1 MPKVAVVVTAHNYGR
16 FLRKCL
22 NSVLSQTFK
31 DYEIIAVD
39 DASTDET
46 PQIIEEFK
54 EKFGDRFKTTWTNG
68 IGLAAASNAGIELSD
83 SDYIVRLDA
92 DDWFDENFLLI
103 ESHYLDTH
111 PETDMVYSD
120 YYTTDANGNIVEHFR
135 YMRAND
141 ELKLLDRSPLASGA
155 MYKKACWAELSG
167 YNSELRHQEDF
178 DYWIRFVNRFN
189 VACVN
194 LPLYYYRR
202 HGTTMSSNTKAKLA
216 ARRKVKADFVEYK
229 LKNILTNK
237 KIVAIIPARGAD
249 NLALKQLNGR
259 PVIAHTIE
267 AAKNSGVFEKV
278 IVSTDSKDIAEVAK
292 QLGAEVPFIR
302 PETLASRVAIEKVLS
317 HALDYLE
324 RVESYEPDIVA
335 LLHITAPF
343 KTAEH
348 IREAVHTLLIFDTD
362 TVISVAEN
370 NKFLWKPDE
379 FGLTPLFEKRLL
391 RHERESLYVENGAIY
406 VFKKPVLDFGSVIG
420 KTVGNILMTEEESI
434 RVDNEFGFW
443 LAEQMLKTGKFTP

>member
-1 MPKVAVVVTAHNYGR
+1 MPKVAVVVTAHNYGH

-22 NSVLSQTFK
+22 NSVLNQTFK
-31 DYEIIAVD
+31 DYELIVVD

-46 PQIIEEFK
+46 PQIIEEFE
-54 EKFGDRFKTTWTNG
+54 EKFSDRFKTTRTNG
-68 IGLAAASNAGIELSD
+68 IGLAAASNAGIEISD

-92 DDWFDENFLLI
+92 DDWFDENILLI

-120 YYTTDANGNIVEHFR
+120 YYTTDANGNIVEHYR

-167 YNSELRHQEDF
+167 YNPELRHQEDF
-178 DYWIRFVNRFN
+178 DYWIRFANRFN

-229 LKNILTNK
+229 LKNVLSSQKMI
-237 KIVAIIPARGAD
+237 AIIPARGAD
-249 NLALKQLNGR
+249 DLALKQLNGR
-259 PVIAHTIE
+259 PVIAYTIE
-267 AAKNSGVFEKV
+267 AAKNAGIFEKI
-278 IVSTDSKDIAEVAK
+278 IVSTDSKEIAEAAK
-292 QLGAEVPFIR
+292 QFGAEAPFIR
-302 PETLASRVAIEKVLS
+302 PAELAGRIAIEKVLS
-317 HALDYLE
+317 HTLNYLG
-324 RVESYEPDIVA
+324 RVEGYEPDIVA
-335 LLHITAPF
+335 LLYITTPF

-348 IREAVHTLLIFDTD
+348 IKEAAHTMLIFNTD
-362 TVISVAEN
+362 TVMSVAEH
-370 NKFLWKPDE
+370 NKFLWRPGE
-379 FGLTPLFEKRLL
+379 RGLVPLFEKRLL
-391 RHERESLYVENGAIY
+391 KHERESLYVENGAIY
-406 VFKKPVLDFGSVIG
+406 VFKPSILDYGSIVG

-434 RVDNEFGFW
+434 RIDSEFGFW
-443 LAEQMLKTGKFTP
+443 LAEQMLKGGKV

>member
-1 MPKVAVVVTAHNYGR
+1 MPKVAVIVTAHNYGH

-22 NSVLSQTFK
+22 NSILNQTFK
-31 DYEIIAVD
+31 DYELIVVD

-54 EKFGDRFKTTWTNG
+54 EKFGNKLKATRTNG

-83 SDYIVRLDA
+83 SDYVVRLDA
-92 DDWFDENFLLI
+92 DDWFDENILLI
-103 ESHYLDTH
+103 ESHYLDMH

-120 YYTTDANGNIVEHFR
+120 YYTTDANGNIVEHYR

-167 YNSELRHQEDF
+167 YNSELKHQEDF
-178 DYWIRFVNRFN
+178 DYWIRFVNRFT

-202 HGTTMSSNTKAKLA
+202 HGTTMSSNTMAKLA

-229 LKNILTNK
+229 LKNILLNK
-237 KIVAIIPARGAD
+237 KVIAIIPARGAD
-249 NLALKQLNGR
+249 GLALKQLDGK
-259 PVIAHTIE
+259 PVLAYSIE
-267 AAKNSGVFEKV
+267 AAKNSGVFEKI
-278 IVSTDSKDIAEVAK
+278 IVSTDSKEIAEVAK

-302 PETLASRVAIEKVLS
+302 PETLAGKVAIEKVLS
-317 HALDYLE
+317 HALDYLA
-324 RVESYEPDIVA
+324 RVEGYEPDIIT
-335 LLHITAPF
+335 LLYITTPF
-343 KTAEH
+343 KKAEH
-348 IREAVHTLLIFDTD
+348 IKEAVHTMLIFNTD
-362 TVISVAEN
+362 TVMSVAEH
-370 NKFLWKPDE
+370 NKFLWQPGE
-379 FGLTPLFEKRLL
+379 TGLVPLFEKRLL
-391 RHERESLYVENGAIY
+391 KHERESLYVENGAIY

-434 RVDNEFGFW
+434 RIDNDFGFW
-443 LAEQMLKTGKFTP
+443 LAEQMLKSNKI